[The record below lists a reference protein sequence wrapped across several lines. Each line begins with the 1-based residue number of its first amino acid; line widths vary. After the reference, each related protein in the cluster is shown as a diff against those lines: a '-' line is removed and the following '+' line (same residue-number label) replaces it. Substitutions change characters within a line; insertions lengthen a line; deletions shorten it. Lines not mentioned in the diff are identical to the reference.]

1 MYQYFFFLED
11 AECFGTLKLKQLEEK
26 KQNVNCFLMKKLHV
40 EK

>member
-11 AECFGTLKLKQLEEK
+11 AECFGTLKQLEEK